1 MATRILRS
9 SSGGNLPIDEFPK
22 DLLKIIDDTLK
33 GKDQIIINYSLKEIN
48 KKLKP
53 KGVRIGLGAIKDR
66 IKDLNLSN
74 RILRGS
80 IPGVKYAKRE
90 MVPSVYIIKDFVEEA
105 NKKIREGIA
114 NENLNT
120 KDLKRIGLNFG
131 EDLAKKLKTTTKQ
144 AYSAFG
150 NYERNINLY
159 KRKGLTPL
167 MDLDKA
173 QADLTK
179 KLVTKANEG
188 LPYVR
193 KLDILKKS
201 GLSLSSKE
209 ALRHLKK
216 LDSYED
222 KVVKAGAE
230 LFKDSAT
237 KAEDL
242 FNPFQKI
249 AKMIS
254 PTDPEDIKH
263 PSGGRIRVESLSPYL
278 RKAYPEMISVM
289 NRLGNASFKQK
300 VLNAAKKGEVW
311 TLGDVEKAVQSGSN
325 LKAPKNVYER
335 MLNHAVRHQKGA
347 PAGKALT
354 QIYDSRG
361 KPVRDL
367 TKLNSYSNIT
377 FKYRPNT
384 NIDFNTIKNTYG
396 VNAGLVEPPR
406 NSNLWI

>member
-66 IKDLNLSN
+66 IKQLNLSN

-120 KDLKRIGLNFG
+120 KDLKRIGMNFG

-193 KLDILKKS
+193 KRDILKKS
-201 GLSLSSKE
+201 GLSTAS
-209 ALRHLKK
+209 
-216 LDSYED
+216 
-222 KVVKAGAE
+222 V
-230 LFKDSAT
+230 
-237 KAEDL
+237 
-242 FNPFQKI
+242 
-249 AKMIS
+249 
-254 PTDPEDIKH
+254 EDI
-263 PSGGRIRVESLSPYL
+263 
-278 RKAYPEMISVM
+278 
-289 NRLGNASFKQK
+289 
-300 VLNAAKKGEVW
+300 
-311 TLGDVEKAVQSGSN
+311 
-325 LKAPKNVYER
+325 
-335 MLNHAVRHQKGA
+335 RH
-347 PAGKALT
+347 
-354 QIYDSRG
+354 
-361 KPVRDL
+361 
-367 TKLNSYSNIT
+367 
-377 FKYRPNT
+377 
-384 NIDFNTIKNTYG
+384 
-396 VNAGLVEPPR
+396 
-406 NSNLWI
+406 